1 MFDMF
6 LRIWYNERWRA
17 GISIAY
23 SSGAANVDH
32 DSCEAASSTVRCG
45 SWYHIFRKN
54 DMAEAQKMDM
64 SGAVNQKEKEIN
76 RFLVKVRAEVR
87 EK

>member
-1 MFDMF
+1 
-6 LRIWYNERWRA
+6 
-17 GISIAY
+17 
-23 SSGAANVDH
+23 
-32 DSCEAASSTVRCG
+32 
-45 SWYHIFRKN
+45 
-54 DMAEAQKMDM
+54 MAEAQKKDM